1 MKQKLKR
8 LFSAYGNLLGVLY
21 QSAPVMVIMTFVA
34 AVVLGL
40 IQTPLTL
47 YVNSHIFNDGLLV
60 AQGKI
65 TFQQYVPVL
74 VLFAVISLFP
84 ILIEHIFIFGY
95 VEKRSILILRSDFR
109 GKMLQKI
116 KKMKYAHFEDER
128 SIEIIEKAYNRSE
141 NSARHMFPMYVTF
154 TLSSMIGAAGVIIY
168 LARVRWW
175 LVLTVVF
182 PWVLEII
189 QRAKDNYNIYD
200 ELELYWKQE
209 HSYGTLAD
217 FLRRREYLKDNKVFG
232 LSEHLTETYRKRLN
246 ARNKQY
252 EGFFFKH
259 LKNVILKRNI
269 TKVSVLLNIFLL
281 LCLFLYGQV
290 DVGMFIALTLYIYQ
304 KVYATL
310 TGCTIFFVASG
321 MHINFFEYY
330 DKYLNLSEDDMGEC
344 TDGVP
349 KNISI
354 EFKDVW
360 FRYPNTEQDILKG
373 LTFRIEPGERISLVG
388 ENGEGKSTM
397 TKLLL
402 GLFVPNKGE
411 ILINGKPLLSYS
423 SEARS
428 RMFGVVFQDFAR
440 YDISFRENV
449 QVGDIVNCSEQAFLD
464 AVKKAGLTEVVENL
478 PNRADTMLGRE
489 FENGVDLSGGQWQRI
504 AMARAFLGDKPA
516 LILDEPT
523 SQLDPIAESDL
534 YTEFADMS
542 AGRTTIFITHRL
554 ASTMITDRILVIS
567 DGKIAENG
575 PHDELVKAG
584 GIYAQMYESQKQW
597 YVRSEGQVMAL

>member
-1 MKQKLKR
+1 
-8 LFSAYGNLLGVLY
+8 
-21 QSAPVMVIMTFVA
+21 
-34 AVVLGL
+34 
-40 IQTPLTL
+40 
-47 YVNSHIFNDGLLV
+47 
-60 AQGKI
+60 
-65 TFQQYVPVL
+65 
-74 VLFAVISLFP
+74 
-84 ILIEHIFIFGY
+84 
-95 VEKRSILILRSDFR
+95 
-109 GKMLQKI
+109 MLQKI

-128 SIEIIEKAYNRSE
+128 SVEIIEKAYNRSE
-141 NSARHMFPMYVTF
+141 TSARHMFPMYVTW

-168 LARVRWW
+168 LAHVRWW

-182 PWVLEII
+182 PWALETI

-209 HSYGTLAD
+209 HSYGTLAN

-232 LSEHLTETYRKRLN
+232 LSDYLTGTYRKRLN

-259 LKNVILKRNI
+259 LREVILKRNI
-269 TKVSVLLNIFLL
+269 TKISVLLNIFLL
-281 LCLFLYGQV
+281 LYLFLHGQL
-290 DVGMFIALTLYIYQ
+290 DVGMFIAMTLYIYQ
-304 KVYATL
+304 SVYETL
-310 TGCTIFFVASG
+310 TGCIIFFAASG

-330 DKYLNLSEDDMGEC
+330 DKYLNLSEDDAGEC
-344 TDGVP
+344 TDDVP

-360 FRYPNTEQDILKG
+360 FRYPNTQRDILKG
-373 LTFRIEPGERISLVG
+373 LSFRIEPGERISLVG

-402 GLFVPNKGE
+402 GLFVPDRGE
-411 ILINGKPLLSYS
+411 ILINGRPLLSYS

-428 RMFGVVFQDFAR
+428 RMFGAVFQDFAK
-440 YDISFRENV
+440 YDISFRENI
-449 QVGDIVNCSEQAFLD
+449 QTGDIASNSEEAFQD
-464 AVKKAGLTEVVENL
+464 AVKKAGLTEVVEAL
-478 PNRADTMLGRE
+478 PNGADTMLGRE
-489 FENGVDLSGGQWQRI
+489 FENGIDLSGGQWQRI

-575 PHDELVKAG
+575 PHDELVKTG
-584 GIYAQMYESQKQW
+584 GIYAQMYEAQKQW
-597 YVRSEGQVMAL
+597 YVKSEGQVTAV

>member
-8 LFSAYGNLLGVLY
+8 LFSAYGFLLGTLY
-21 QSAPVMVIMTFVA
+21 QTAPVMVIMTFVA
-34 AVVLGL
+34 AVLLGV

-60 AQGKI
+60 AQGKMA
-65 TFQQYVPVL
+65 FGQYSFLL
-74 VLFAVISLFP
+74 VLFALTALLPPVVND
-84 ILIEHIFIFGY
+84 IFIGGY
-95 VEKRSILILRSDFR
+95 VQFRSLLILRSAFR
-109 GKMLQKI
+109 EKMLQKI
-116 KKMKYAHFEDER
+116 KRMKYAHFEDEK
-128 SIEIIEKAYNRSE
+128 SIEIIDKAYNRAE
-141 NSARHMFPMYVTF
+141 NSARHMFPMYVTW
-154 TLSSMIGAAGVIIY
+154 TLSSMVGAAGVIVY

-175 LVLTVVF
+175 LVLTVVI

-189 QRAKDNYNIYD
+189 QRVRDNYSVYD
-200 ELELYWKQE
+200 ELESYWKQE
-209 HSYGTLAD
+209 HSYGILAD
-217 FLRRREYLKDNKVFG
+217 FLRRREYLKDNKVFR

-246 ARNKQY
+246 ARNRQY
-252 EGFFFKH
+252 EGFYFKH
-259 LKNVILKRNI
+259 LKRVLLKQNI
-269 TKVSVLLNIFLL
+269 TKIGVLFNILL
-281 LCLFLYGQV
+281 LLYLFLQGQL

-304 KVYATL
+304 NVYNTL
-310 TGCTIFFVASG
+310 NGCAVFFAASG
-321 MHINFFEYY
+321 YHINFFEYY
-330 DKYLNLSEDDMGEC
+330 EKYLSLSEDDAGEC
-344 TDGVP
+344 TDEVP
-349 KNISI
+349 EKLSI

-360 FRYPNTEQDILKG
+360 FRYPNTERDILKG

-397 TKLLL
+397 IKLLL
-402 GLFVPNKGE
+402 GLFVPDKGE
-411 ILINGKPLLSYS
+411 ILLNGKPLLSYS

-428 RMFGVVFQDFAR
+428 QMFGVVFQDFVK

-449 QVGDIVNCSEQAFLD
+449 QVGDISNHSEEAFRE
-464 AVKKAGLTEVVENL
+464 AVEKSGLTEVLAKL
-478 PNRADTMLGRE
+478 PNGADTLLGRE

-534 YTEFADMS
+534 YTEFAEMS

-567 DGKIAENG
+567 EGRIAENG
-575 PHDELVKAG
+575 PHDQLVKTG
-584 GIYAQMYESQKQW
+584 GIYARMYEAQKQW
-597 YVRSEGQVMAL
+597 YVKEEGQVTAV